1 MMINNSGV
9 VDYAPLIKA
18 CFSRRAKLEAKRA
31 RRIRFLR
38 KLDKV
43 AELITVQILTYV
55 VIYLTFYFIW
65 SFFAW

>member
-1 MMINNSGV
+1 MNNPV
-9 VDYAPLIKA
+9 FVDYAPLVKA
-18 CFSRRAKLEAKRA
+18 RFSRRAKLEAKRL

-43 AELITVQILTYV
+43 AELITVQVLTYV